1 MDLNRDI
8 ESFDLVFLDLET
20 TGLDVVTGDAICEI
34 GAFKMKNR
42 ELVDKF
48 YSLVNPK
55 KKMPKQAYDVH
66 KISDEQLKDA
76 PFFEDIAE
84 SLVKFLD
91 NSVVCTYNAGFDIGF
106 IDSHLKDID
115 KLPLNLPAIDILL
128 MARDALKLARYNLET
143 TAKYFS
149 IDTSS
154 GLHRA
159 KDDAKI
165 AYEVFYKLLD
175 IFREK
180 GINKLYEFVLLH
192 GFANEVYTEQINKR
206 ISLCQEAIE
215 NEKKLRV
222 RFFSLANTIEE
233 EVILP
238 LKLTKEFRYYNL
250 LYQSQ
255 TEGAFQIRF
264 NRILDLEIG
273 THPI

>member
-1 MDLNRDI
+1 MELNRDI
-8 ESFDLVFLDLET
+8 EDFDLVFLDLET

-34 GAFKMKNR
+34 GAFKMRNR
-42 ELVDKF
+42 EMTDKF

-55 KKMPKQAYDVH
+55 KKMPKQAFDVH
-66 KISDEQLKDA
+66 KISDEELKDA

-84 SLVKFLD
+84 SLENFLD
-91 NSVVCTYNAGFDIGF
+91 NSVICTYNAGFDIGF
-106 IDSHLKDID
+106 IDSHLKDMD
-115 KLPLNLPAIDILL
+115 RPPLGIPAIDILL
-128 MARDALKLARYNLET
+128 MARDVLKLARYNLET
-143 TAKYFS
+143 TAKHFG

-165 AYEVFYKLLD
+165 AYEIFYRLLD
-175 IFREK
+175 ILKEK
-180 GINKLYEFVLLH
+180 GIHKLYEFVLLH
-192 GFANEVYTEQINKR
+192 GFSNEVYNEQINKR
-206 ISLCQEAIE
+206 ISLCQQAIE
-215 NEKKLRV
+215 REAKLRV

-238 LKLTKEFRYYNL
+238 LKLTKESRYYNL

-264 NRILDLEIG
+264 NRILDLENI
-273 THPI
+273 